1 MDAIL
6 FDFNGVLVDDEHL
19 HLAGFNAVLAD
30 FGVTL
35 SPALYEARYIGF
47 DDRGAFE
54 AALRD
59 HGHAAPDDV
68 VRRLIADKA
77 RWYLARAS
85 TELRI
90 FPGAAAL
97 VAACADRGPVGVVSG
112 ALRAEIELALG
123 LMGVHDR
130 VRCIVAAE
138 DVTACKPDPAGY
150 LAALDALTAQGISLR
165 PDRVVALEDT
175 PAGVRA
181 ARAAGLRVAAVAQS
195 VPEAALREAGAQLTR
210 PTVAALSPEILA
222 ALTAQPVA

>member
-19 HLAGFNAVLAD
+19 HLAGFNAMLAG
-30 FGVTL
+30 FGVVL
-35 SPALYEARYIGF
+35 SAAVYEARYIGF

-59 HGHAAPDDV
+59 HGHNAPESL

-77 RWYLARAS
+77 LWYLSRAPR
-85 TELRI
+85 ELKI

-97 VAACADRGPVGVVSG
+97 VAACADRVPVGVVSG
-112 ALRAEIELALG
+112 ALRAEIDLALG
-123 LMGVHDR
+123 LMGVRDR
-130 VRCIVAAE
+130 VRCVIAAE

-150 LAALDALTAQGISLR
+150 LAALDALQSQGLTLR
-165 PDRVVALEDT
+165 PGRVVALEDT

-181 ARAAGLRVAAVAQS
+181 ACAAGLRVAAVAQS
-195 VPEAALREAGAQLTR
+195 VTEAALREAGAHLTR
-210 PTVAALSPEILA
+210 PTVAALDPDTLA
-222 ALTAQPVA
+222 SLTAPSVG